1 MNKLLDASWCQSGKL
16 LHSELA
22 NLPLERDLLF
32 QRRTSS
38 SVLPLTALA
47 TDVYQSLVHRT
58 ELPQHCEFHF
68 TWYDY
73 RLTSVHPSRMH
84 GGAYW
89 DAFYVDTPGKLPE
102 SPGDIMESTHLR
114 KAPPTARRTPE
125 ALTLQLSI
133 ASKLPVGQCATD
145 KIITLLRDIN
155 NLKGNT
161 SSLCSELTYLNDV
174 YNVCAHHDRMP
185 GNLLHRK
192 QRLETLIGSLRVS
205 DFHMLPRSSI
215 FGL

>member
-1 MNKLLDASWCQSGKL
+1 RLRQDPLPGCDITGLKDEIMDLVGEVGAIDNDLKMDKLRK
-16 LHSELA
+16 E
-22 NLPLERDLLF
+22 DLLF

-102 SPGDIMESTHLR
+102 SPGDIMEVVSTHLR
-114 KAPPTARRTPE
+114 KAPPVYSQTYPRGADVATLHCLKASRRT
-125 ALTLQLSI
+125 
-133 ASKLPVGQCATD
+133 
-145 KIITLLRDIN
+145 
-155 NLKGNT
+155 
-161 SSLCSELTYLNDV
+161 
-174 YNVCAHHDRMP
+174 VCYR
-185 GNLLHRK
+185 
-192 QRLETLIGSLRVS
+192 
-205 DFHMLPRSSI
+205 
-215 FGL
+215 